1 MPTLA
6 VPVAT
11 LTRWLRV
18 QAALGVGV
26 LAGTAGWPHAA
37 ALLGNW
43 IACGIAA
50 SWVWLWLLL
59 GARATAAN
67 GATAGRL
74 ALLCVLLA
82 LQPAAPGPDW
92 WWWSLALVVV
102 VADLL
107 DGALARRFGG
117 SDVGAIL
124 DMETDQFTVFGL
136 AFAVAAIGGARWV
149 LVLPA
154 LRWWFV
160 LAMALARRPAHE
172 PKPQNG
178 DNSRGRR
185 VCAAVMVALLLA
197 LCPALPRVAA
207 DAATAV
213 AVVLLVWSF
222 SADVRW
228 LLCRRIA

>member
-1 MPTLA
+1 MPTLTL
-6 VPVAT
+6 PVAA

-18 QAALGVGV
+18 QAVVGVGV
-26 LAGTAGWPHAA
+26 LGATAVWPQ
-37 ALLGNW
+37 ALAHGGNW
-43 IACGIAA
+43 IAFGIAA
-50 SWVWLWLLL
+50 SWAWLWLLL
-59 GARATAAN
+59 EARTTAAN

-74 ALLCVLLA
+74 VLLCVLLA
-82 LQPAAPGPDW
+82 LLPAAPGSDW
-92 WWWSLALVVV
+92 WWWSLGLVVV
-102 VADLL
+102 AADLL

-117 SDVGAIL
+117 SEVGAIL

-136 AFAVAAIGGARWV
+136 ALAVVAIGGARWV

-160 LAMALARRPAHE
+160 LAMTLARRPAHE
-172 PKPQNG
+172 PKPQDG

-197 LCPALPRVAA
+197 LCPAMPRVVA

-222 SADVRW
+222 SADARW
-228 LLCRRIA
+228 LLTRRTA